1 LLAEPQRDSEHADAG
16 SNAHFTALS
25 LALAAMPVRLR
36 RRRGHFIEKLEPC
49 MNPRW
54 RRRVLSSLLATASL
68 VATSNALA
76 ASPVLLVS
84 IDGLRA
90 GDVIEAKQ
98 RGLDLPE
105 LSAFLHEGSY
115 ATGVTGVT
123 PTVTYPSHTT
133 LVTGVAPA
141 VHGIYSNYAFDP
153 TWHNDHGWN
162 WYAQDI
168 RVTTLWQAV
177 RDKGGKT
184 ASLMWPVSVGA
195 PIDYNLPELWRSG
208 SEDDRKLLRAVS
220 TPGLLDEADQALG
233 VYPQVKSYTAE
244 DDARRAEYAA
254 WIWQHKHPQLLTLH
268 LNSLDSVE
276 HDYGPGTPQAKA
288 DLTRLD
294 QVIGKLRRAVTQ
306 NDPNTIVAIVS
317 DHGFAGVQHD
327 VNLFQPFIEAGL
339 ITLAKPKQ
347 DDPEAKRTVASWQ
360 ATPWPNGGSYA
371 IVLQHPEDQAMQ
383 VRVRALLDK
392 LAADPRLGIERI
404 LDAKQIAEQGG
415 NPQASFYVGL
425 KLGYE
430 SSESS
435 LSPLVGAPHEL
446 GTHGYLRQ
454 HAEMNATFLIA
465 GPGIPAGKSLGQ
477 IDMRDIAPTLAKLLE
492 VQLPQATGKPLL

>member
-1 LLAEPQRDSEHADAG
+1 MHLRCHRRLLPLLAVVGVAVSTAAIADA
-16 SNAHFTALS
+16 
-25 LALAAMPVRLR
+25 
-36 RRRGHFIEKLEPC
+36 
-49 MNPRW
+49 
-54 RRRVLSSLLATASL
+54 
-68 VATSNALA
+68 
-76 ASPVLLVS
+76 PVLMVS

-90 GDVIEAKQ
+90 NDVLQAKQ
-98 RGLDLPE
+98 RGLNLPA

-153 TWHNDHGWN
+153 EWKNDHGWN

-168 RVTTLWQAV
+168 HVTTLWQAV
-177 RDKGGKT
+177 HDKGGKT

-208 SEDDRKLLRAVS
+208 ADDDRKLLRAVS

-276 HDYGPGTPQAKA
+276 HEYGPGSAQANA

-294 QVIGKLRRAVTQ
+294 QVIGQLRRAVTQ
-306 NDPNTIVAIVS
+306 NDPHTVVVIVS
-317 DHGFAGVQHD
+317 DHGFASVQHD
-327 VNLFQPFIEAGL
+327 VNLFQPFIQAGL
-339 ITLAKPKQ
+339 ITLAKPTQGQPATK
-347 DDPEAKRTVASWQ
+347 PTVTDWQ

-371 IVLQHPEDQAMQ
+371 IVLHHPEDKALQA
-383 VRVRALLDK
+383 RVRALLDK
-392 LAADPRLGIERI
+392 LAADPQLGIERI
-404 LDAKQIAEQGG
+404 IDAKEIAEQGG
-415 NPQASFYVGL
+415 NPRASFYVGL

-430 SSESS
+430 SASS
-435 LSPLVGAPHEL
+435 PLSPLVGAPQEL

-454 HAEMNATFLIA
+454 HPEMNATFLIA

-477 IDMRDIAPTLAKLLE
+477 IDMRDIAPTLAKLLG